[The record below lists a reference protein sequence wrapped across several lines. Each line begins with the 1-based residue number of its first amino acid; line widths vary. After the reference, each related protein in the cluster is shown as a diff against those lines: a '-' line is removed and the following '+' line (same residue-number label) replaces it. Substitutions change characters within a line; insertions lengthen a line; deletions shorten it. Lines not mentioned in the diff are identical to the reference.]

1 MCLSETAAI
10 LVLLLL
16 EESLS
21 DMAGHPPG
29 SNCLMPVSE
38 QTCSEP
44 LSPDVHLPPS
54 AASCP
59 VYFGGYNF
67 PSSTALLDSL
77 SSPYPQTFPSL
88 PPSVPA
94 SLKPVPALQSTA
106 GEVCPCTAVMMLLGL
121 PQSFLARIWLI
132 SFSGKHGGPGNRF
145 WQLVS
150 CLLSVHLCHG

>member
-1 MCLSETAAI
+1 MRVNKYVCLSETAAI

-44 LSPDVHLPPS
+44 LSPDVHLPSS

-77 SSPYPQTFPSL
+77 SFTLPSNVSISAPLSPCQPQASASPAEHCWRGLSL
-88 PPSVPA
+88 HCCHDAVGA
-94 SLKPVPALQSTA
+94 SP
-106 GEVCPCTAVMMLLGL
+106 E
-121 PQSFLARIWLI
+121 
-132 SFSGKHGGPGNRF
+132 
-145 WQLVS
+145 
-150 CLLSVHLCHG
+150 LLSQDLTNLLLRKARRARK